1 MTFILWAGSL
11 WLLFIPEILGQTR
24 YKSVKNCTPNEF
36 SCNNGHQ
43 CIYKFRWCN
52 DDSDCSDYSDENYCS
67 GDTYCPESY
76 FTCDTGTCIPEIG
89 RCDGYPS
96 CPDGSDEFDCDCE
109 EISDSTGKI
118 IYSVHV
124 GRKRTS
130 KCWRILVPENKYLN
144 LTIHNPKFASAENC
158 DEAGISVSWE
168 ASSSKSITICPGDDS
183 SKQRQINTFADTEIK
198 HRRSSAHFYE
208 EVFDS
213 FELSFYVEDLLC
225 MRPDSFKCSLTS
237 CVSPEKR
244 CDGKR
249 DCLNGEDERRCERGV
264 FTIQGVNNSRILAS
278 RWIKK
283 QRNPAWGWGENT
295 HRAITALY
303 LGQGVNFNGTNLEE
317 DLTAKQLELR
327 MSTAILRNETE
338 LITPTQLAMY
348 INALLV
354 ICHDP
359 RNFYGFDLVADLQK
373 QVDNS
378 INTTHLLP
386 YLALCNAKEKLS
398 DDAIDKLINVLE
410 SSSNHSF
417 LTDVQAMAL
426 MALSCAGNTSKIS
439 EFKENITHATDR
451 LKKYQNE
458 DGSFGNIYTTA
469 LVMQ

>member
-1 MTFILWAGSL
+1 MTFILLEGSL
-11 WLLFIPEILGQTR
+11 WLLFIPEILGEAWFE
-24 YKSVKNCTPNEF
+24 SVENCKPNEF
-36 SCNNGHQ
+36 PCKDGHQ
-43 CIYKFRWCN
+43 CIYKFQWCN
-52 DDSDCSDYSDENYCS
+52 GDYECFDNSDEYYCSDDV
-67 GDTYCPESY
+67 TCPGGY
-76 FTCDTGTCIPEIG
+76 FTCDTDSCIPEIG
-89 RCDGYPS
+89 KCDGYPS
-96 CPDGSDEFDCDCE
+96 CPDGSDELDCGCE
-109 EISDSTGKI
+109 EISISTGKI
-118 IYSVHV
+118 SYSVHV

-130 KCWRILVPENKYLN
+130 KCWRILMN
-144 LTIHNPKFASAENC
+144 LRSLSMNTNLKRAQVNLSHKKCDDAS
-158 DEAGISVSWE
+158 ISVNWE

-198 HRRSSAHFYE
+198 HRRSSVQSHKT
-208 EVFDS
+208 VFDS
-213 FELSFYVEDLLC
+213 FEISFFVEDLLC

-244 CDGKR
+244 CDGKQ
-249 DCLNGEDERRCERGV
+249 DCFNGQDERGCERGV
-264 FTIQGVNNSRILAS
+264 FTIQGVNNSRILAT
-278 RWIKK
+278 RWLKK
-283 QRNPAWGWGENT
+283 QRNAAWGWGENT

-359 RNFYGFDLVADLQK
+359 RNFYGFNLVADLQK

-386 YLALCNAKEKLS
+386 YLALCNAKENLS
-398 DDAIDKLINVLE
+398 DDAVDKLINVLE

-417 LTDVQAMAL
+417 LT
-426 MALSCAGNTSKIS
+426 GKRKT
-439 EFKENITHATDR
+439 
-451 LKKYQNE
+451 
-458 DGSFGNIYTTA
+458 
-469 LVMQ
+469 